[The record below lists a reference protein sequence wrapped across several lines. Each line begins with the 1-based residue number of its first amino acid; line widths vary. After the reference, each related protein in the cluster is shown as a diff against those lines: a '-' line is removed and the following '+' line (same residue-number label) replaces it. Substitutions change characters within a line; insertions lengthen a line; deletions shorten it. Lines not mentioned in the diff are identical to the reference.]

1 MMRDAAALHPDLTP
15 EERRRLLIEGVDHF
29 NAGRFFDAHEV
40 WEEVWRSQ
48 TPEPKPLL
56 QGLIQIAVAMVH
68 HRDRGRP
75 AVARRVLAKGWRRV
89 EPYLPSALGI
99 DLESLRRSVESWSVW
114 LGETAENPG
123 VSAPPD
129 LPRLLVPRPSEL
141 R

>member
-15 EERRRLLIEGVDHF
+15 EERRRLLAEGVDHF
-29 NAGRFFDAHEV
+29 NAGRFFEAHEV
-40 WEEVWRSQ
+40 WEEVWRSK
-48 TPEPKPLL
+48 TPEPRQLL

-89 EPYLPSALGI
+89 EPHRPSALGL
-99 DLESLRRSVESWSVW
+99 DLESLAESVESWSRW
-114 LGETAENPG
+114 LEHTTG
-123 VSAPPD
+123 APPP
-129 LPRLLVPRPSEL
+129 LPRLLVMHPSSL

>member
-1 MMRDAAALHPDLTP
+1 MRDAAALHPDLTP
-15 EERRRLLIEGVDHF
+15 EERRGLLLEGVEHF
-29 NAGRFFDAHEV
+29 NAARFFEAHEV

-48 TPEPKPLL
+48 TPEPKQLL

-75 AVARRVLAKGWRRV
+75 AVARRVLAKGRRRV
-89 EPYLPSALGI
+89 EPYRPSALGL
-99 DLESLRRSVESWSVW
+99 DLEDLLASVETWNAW
-114 LGETAENPG
+114 LERGTGA
-123 VSAPPD
+123 APS